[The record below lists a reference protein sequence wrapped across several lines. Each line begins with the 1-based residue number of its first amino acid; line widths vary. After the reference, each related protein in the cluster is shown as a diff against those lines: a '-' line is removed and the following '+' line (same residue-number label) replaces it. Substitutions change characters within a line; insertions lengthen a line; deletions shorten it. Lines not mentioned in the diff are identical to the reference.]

1 VEIPGF
7 NNLNNCLDNSIIIF
21 KILIT
26 IYKDMRNRDTGVRR
40 NSVLKNCTIVA
51 FVLALA
57 LTICGIG
64 AVWVFATHDKR
75 DW

>member
-1 VEIPGF
+1 
-7 NNLNNCLDNSIIIF
+7 
-21 KILIT
+21 
-26 IYKDMRNRDTGVRR
+26 MRNRDTGVRR

-75 DW
+75 DWQLNHVELAPALNYFDTNRNTLPI

>member
-1 VEIPGF
+1 
-7 NNLNNCLDNSIIIF
+7 
-21 KILIT
+21 
-26 IYKDMRNRDTGVRR
+26 MRNRDTGVRR

-57 LTICGIG
+57 LTVCGIG